1 MPSPNLM
8 ELMRLY
14 ASQGIADWND
24 KHKTHYGVQK
34 RARECLGTGIA
45 ENETQAFVTIGTIY
59 NERNANRL
67 RFIPMPKRPK
77 HGIERAFFIPVN
89 RIDDKG
95 AVITTFALFLLVKE
109 KYCLAYRFE
118 LAHRAPSVHDYHH
131 VQMSHE
137 MLRETIPTAVPNW
150 LPIRYPAFPLS
161 ISGSLRMFLAMITS
175 IHGYAGGVLSILQEI
190 FQQAGR
196 SREANLYVSE
206 LKQMLG

>member
-1 MPSPNLM
+1 MD
-8 ELMRLY
+8 LMRLY

-24 KHKTHYGVQK
+24 KRKTHYGVQK

-45 ENETQAFVTIGTIY
+45 ENEPQAFVTIGTIY

-95 AVITTFALFLLVKE
+95 AVITTFELFLLVKE

-118 LAHRAPSVHDYHH
+118 LAHRAPSVHDYDH

-137 MLRETIPTAVPNW
+137 LLRETIPTAVPNW

-161 ISGSLRMFLAMITS
+161 TSGSLRMFLAMITA
-175 IHGYAGGVLSILQEI
+175 IHGYSGGVLWILQEI